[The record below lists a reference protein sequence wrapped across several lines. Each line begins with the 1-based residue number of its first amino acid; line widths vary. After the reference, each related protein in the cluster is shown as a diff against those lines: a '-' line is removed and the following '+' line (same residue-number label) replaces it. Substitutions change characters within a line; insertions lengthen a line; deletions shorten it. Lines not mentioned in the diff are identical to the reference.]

1 MSDKRY
7 YEYLYEHQHNHP
19 YKQIIK
25 RCNHQHCHLVNAT
38 LLIIFWFSVWSFL
51 DYLFFYIFEIFKIKN
66 NALKLLTF
74 AVASVT
80 TIAVAVIHNKGFEFI
95 PQYGF

>member
-1 MSDKRY
+1 MDRSKF
-7 YEYLYEHQHNHP
+7 YEHSHKHRHP
-19 YKQIIK
+19 YEKIIK
-25 RCNHQHCHLVNAT
+25 QCDSPHCHLVNAT
-38 LLIIFWFSVWSFL
+38 LLIIFWFTFWSFL
-51 DYLFFYIFEIFKIKN
+51 DYLFFYIFKIFNIKN

-80 TIAVAVIHNKGFEFI
+80 TIAVAVVHNQNFEFI